1 LQVILLKAVIMQF
14 ADVSKAGKMLGY
26 NPKTDIGTGLRR
38 FVEWFNR
45 ELIDDTNV
53 LILYVAD
60 GNN

>member
-1 LQVILLKAVIMQF
+1 
-14 ADVSKAGKMLGY
+14 MLGY